1 MQHSSLKAE
10 IVRTPNCSNRIY
22 DQHCHTHYEVLFVLE
37 GSIKLNVEGAH
48 ILLEKDSGII
58 IEPLKYH
65 IVTGNNTAYHRL
77 IISFEQEF
85 IPQQI
90 RQRLMENIRGNF
102 VFFSENLSEIFRKY
116 AVVLERGD
124 PTFSLLLNAI
134 LTEGLY
140 ALAMDEQICVESTDS
155 KRTGKLKQIIS
166 IIDENL
172 CREIRLENIAAQ
184 MYMSESAMCHLFK
197 EEMNISMK
205 QYILQK
211 KMIYAKSLL
220 SQGASP
226 GEAAAACGY
235 KNYASF
241 YKVFLKIIGKSPAG
255 VIHKR

>member
-1 MQHSSLKAE
+1 MQHSSFKAE
-10 IVRTPNCSNRIY
+10 IVRTSNCFDRIY
-22 DQHCHTHYEVLFVLE
+22 DQHCHTHFEVLFVLE

-48 ILLEKDSGII
+48 ILLEKDTGII

-77 IISFEQEF
+77 IICFEQDFTPVE
-85 IPQQI
+85 I
-90 RQRLMENIRGNF
+90 RKQLFENIRDNY
-102 VFFSENLSEIFRKY
+102 VFSTESLVQLFRKY
-116 AVVLERGD
+116 SVVLEKGD
-124 PTFSLLLNAI
+124 PAYALLLDAI
-134 LTEGLY
+134 LTESIY
-140 ALAMDEQICVESTDS
+140 ALATDERVHAERPDS

-172 CREIRLENIAAQ
+172 DREIHLEDIASR
-184 MYMSESAMCHLFK
+184 MYMSQSAVCHLFK
-197 EEMNISMK
+197 EEMNISLK

-220 SQGASP
+220 DRGMPP

-241 YKVFLKIIGKSPAG
+241 YKIFLKITGNSPAK
-255 VIHKR
+255 VVPKA